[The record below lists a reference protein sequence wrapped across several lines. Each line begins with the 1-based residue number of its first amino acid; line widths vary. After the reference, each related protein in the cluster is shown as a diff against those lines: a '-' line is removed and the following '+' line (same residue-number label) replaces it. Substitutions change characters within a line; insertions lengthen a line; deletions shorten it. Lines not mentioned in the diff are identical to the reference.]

1 MKNANSPLFVGISD
15 ADRKK
20 LYNCLFAREV
30 KFDAGAEICSYK
42 SENGVLGMISQGKGE
57 IRKIDRNGN
66 STILEQLNK
75 FSVFS
80 DLFAYTAT
88 DANFIGVYATEPT
101 TVTFF
106 DYGAVFKRCKNACSY
121 HSIFVSNL
129 VNIVITKSKLLS
141 QRVEILS
148 NKTIRDKILSYVS
161 ITVKTLGTPS
171 FDLPMSLTQFAEYL
185 CVDRSAMMRE
195 LKKLNEQ
202 GILKVNKRNFNV
214 LSKEYI

>member
-1 MKNANSPLFVGISD
+1 MKNDKSPLFIGISD
-15 ADRKK
+15 SDRKK
-20 LYNCLFAREV
+20 LYNCLFARDV
-30 KFDAGAEICSYK
+30 KFNAGDEICSYNNE
-42 SENGVLGMISQGKGE
+42 SGILCMIAQGKAE
-57 IRKIDRNGN
+57 IIKTDTNGN

-75 FSVFS
+75 FGVFS
-80 DLFAYTAT
+80 DIFTYTAT
-88 DANFIGVYATEPT
+88 DAYSISVYATEPT

-129 VNIVITKSKLLS
+129 MNIVISKAKQLS

-161 ITVKTLGTPS
+161 ITVKTLGSPT
-171 FDLPMSLTQFAEYL
+171 FDLPMSLTQFSEYL

-195 LKKLNEQ
+195 LKKLNEN
-202 GILKVNKRNFNV
+202 GILKVSKRNFTV

>member
-1 MKNANSPLFVGISD
+1 MKNANSPLFVGINVN
-15 ADRKK
+15 DRKK

-30 KFDAGAEICSYK
+30 KFEAGAEICSYN
-42 SENGVLGMISQGKGE
+42 SENGVLGMITHGKSE

-106 DYGAVFKRCKNACSY
+106 DYGAVFKRCKSACSY

-129 VNIVITKSKLLS
+129 MNIVINKSKQLS

-161 ITVKTLGTPS
+161 ITVKTLGTTT
-171 FDLPMSLTQFAEYL
+171 FDLPMSLTKFSEYL

-195 LKKLNEQ
+195 LKKLNDQ
-202 GILKVNKRNFNV
+202 NILKVNKRNFTV